1 MKKPDLSQTV
11 SILANLGVIAGIIF
25 LAFELQQNNELL
37 RAEARANQLE
47 ARRGSS
53 LQLTTNPQ
61 LATIVY
67 KLGNDESVTSEER
80 YQFTWLAR
88 DLFVRWQWQFEEYQQ
103 GLIEE
108 ESLPVGGWV
117 NWFREIPVM
126 KDEWATSGRT
136 GSPEFRQFMED
147 NVVNAR

>member
-1 MKKPDLSQTV
+1 LKKPDLSQTV

-67 KLGNDESVTSEER
+67 KLGNGESVTPEER

-88 DLFVRWQWQFEEYQQ
+88 DLFVRWQWQFEEYQR

-108 ESLPVGGWV
+108 ESLPVNGWA
-117 NWFREIPVM
+117 N
-126 KDEWATSGRT
+126 
-136 GSPEFRQFMED
+136 
-147 NVVNAR
+147 